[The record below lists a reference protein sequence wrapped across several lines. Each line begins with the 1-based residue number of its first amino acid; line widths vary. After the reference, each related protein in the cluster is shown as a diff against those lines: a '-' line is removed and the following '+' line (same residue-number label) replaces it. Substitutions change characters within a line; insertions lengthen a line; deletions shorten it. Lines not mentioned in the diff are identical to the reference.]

1 MKYEKNRKL
10 AGLDEFQVRK
20 FMRFLALPLTA
31 LVLIIVILA
40 ADLPKRMKERGE
52 AGTTEV
58 SVESGAAAPETTAY
72 DYANAAPERS
82 ANAEINAL
90 VSEYLDAR
98 LNGDAE
104 KMCRI
109 FGREDASD
117 AEAMREQLHKE
128 AKLFSSFENTLNYV
142 VPGLDSDSWIVYVS
156 TSAWFSKVDTP
167 APMLFRAYVARDAE
181 GSLYIKEDAL
191 LTAEE
196 KEAAALA
203 DSSPAV
209 RKLNSEARTALAKAV
224 VSDARLGSVYERLKE
239 GGTEPETAPD
249 TTPAAEESVA
259 EAVVEVGGESAAE
272 SAEAATEAGA
282 ESEAGDA
289 QEGGAAQ
296 EASESGSTAAAESVS
311 EAEISVETSPAAET
325 EKAE

>member
-10 AGLDEFQVRK
+10 AGVDEFQLRK
-20 FMRFLALPLTA
+20 FMRFLALPLIA

-72 DYANAAPERS
+72 DYANAVPERS

-98 LNGDAE
+98 LSGDAE

-109 FGREDASD
+109 FGRENASD
-117 AEAMREQLHKE
+117 AEAMRERLHKE

-142 VPGLDSDSWIVYVS
+142 VPGVDSDSWIVYVS

-167 APMLFRAYVARDAE
+167 APMLFRAYVARNAE

-272 SAEAATEAGA
+272 SAEAGAEAGA
-282 ESEAGDA
+282 ESEAGNA
-289 QEGGAAQ
+289 PEGGAA
-296 EASESGSTAAAESVS
+296 ESGSAAAAESVS
-311 EAEISVETSPAAET
+311 EAEISVETSPAGT
-325 EKAE
+325 

>member
-10 AGLDEFQVRK
+10 AGVDEFQLRK
-20 FMRFLALPLTA
+20 FMRFLALPLIA

-52 AGTTEV
+52 AGTTAAA
-58 SVESGAAAPETTAY
+58 VESGAAAPETTMY

-104 KMCRI
+104 KMCRV
-109 FGREDASD
+109 FGRDSETS

-128 AKLFSSFENTLNYV
+128 AKLYSSFENTLNYV
-142 VPGLDSDSWIVYVS
+142 VPGVDSDSWIVYVS

-167 APMLFRAYVARDAE
+167 APMLFRAYVARDGE
-181 GSLYIKEDAL
+181 GKLYIKEDAL
-191 LTAEE
+191 LTPEE
-196 KEAAALA
+196 GEAAALA

-209 RKLNSEARTALAKAV
+209 RKLNSETRTALAKAV

-259 EAVVEVGGESAAE
+259 EAVVEIGGESAAE
-272 SAEAATEAGA
+272 SPAEGAEAGA
-282 ESEAGDA
+282 EAGAGAGDA
-289 QEGGAAQ
+289 SEGGAA
-296 EASESGSTAAAESVS
+296 ESGSAAAAESVS
-311 EAEISVETSPAAET
+311 EAEISVETSPAGT
-325 EKAE
+325 